1 MIRKPLFVL
10 LVAAALPSAH
20 AAPGGAPAADK
31 PVAPLA
37 VTVDEVGD
45 ADSFGRGVVWL
56 GLLSG
61 YGRLDA
67 DCAADPADTTPCQT
81 IAAAPAST
89 SFDFADLDVL
99 VLPARATH
107 SVLCQSQTPI
117 VSWSASNAT
126 ASADDTHFVV
136 TPYYR
141 VESEVLVG
149 LSDPNTGVPYNGVIE
164 VPLTGILAAQTLQPG
179 EMLQELD
186 NDTRA
191 CIAGIV
197 SKRNLIGAYGLT
209 EAQADQFFRR
219 PMTIRFGIR
228 GSARLVD
235 HATINVGTRFYGD

>member
-1 MIRKPLFVL
+1 MIRKSLFAL
-10 LVAAALPSAH
+10 LIAAALPSAH
-20 AAPGGAPAADK
+20 AAPGGTPAADR

-37 VTVDEVGD
+37 VTVEEVGD
-45 ADSFGRGVVWL
+45 ADSFGRSVIWL

-67 DCAADPADTTPCQT
+67 DCTADPADTSPCQT

-99 VLPARATH
+99 VLPARA
-107 SVLCQSQTPI
+107 SRSLLCQSQTPI
-117 VSWSASNAT
+117 VSWSAANAT
-126 ASADDTHFVV
+126 ASPEDAHFIV

-164 VPLTGILAAQTLQPG
+164 VPLTGILTSRTLQPG
-179 EMLQELD
+179 EAMQELD

-197 SKRNLIGAYGLT
+197 SKQNLIGAYGLT
-209 EAQADQFFRR
+209 EAQAEQFFRR
-219 PMTIRFGIR
+219 PVTIRFGLR
-228 GSARLVD
+228 GSARLVE